1 MDAYIADIV
10 IFLFFALPAASVIWF
25 LASLI
30 GFFVTRRQREEEP
43 DRFKRWRRS
52 LIASTIAA
60 VIFVAIFVGILV
72 MLVAAVAHM

>member
-52 LIASTIAA
+52 LVASAIAA
-60 VIFVAIFVGILV
+60 VVFVAIFVGILV

>member
-25 LASLI
+25 VASLI

-52 LIASTIAA
+52 LVVSAIVT
-60 VIFVAIFVGILV
+60 VVFVAIFVGILV

>member
-25 LASLI
+25 VASLI
-30 GFFVTRRQREEEP
+30 GFFVTRRQREEQP

-52 LIASTIAA
+52 LIASAIVAI
-60 VIFVAIFVGILV
+60 VFVAIFVGILV
-72 MLVAAVAHM
+72 LLVAALSHM

>member
-52 LIASTIAA
+52 LVVSAIVT
-60 VIFVAIFVGILV
+60 VVFVAIFVGILV

>member
-52 LIASTIAA
+52 LVASAIVA
-60 VIFVAIFVGILV
+60 VVFVAIFVGILV

>member
-1 MDAYIADIV
+1 MDAYIGDII

-25 LASLI
+25 LASLV
-30 GFFVTRRQREEEP
+30 GFFVTRRSRAEAP